1 MDPGALNDLGFLHWA
16 VAERTLPGEAES
28 GDISVVERVR
38 DGALVAVI
46 DGLGHGAEA
55 ARAAEA
61 AASKV
66 KECAGEPL
74 TVIVEHCHTVL
85 KGTRGAVMTLAH
97 INEHQDTLTWMGVGN
112 VEGRIWSAVPGETL
126 IREAPPLRGG
136 VVGHHLPKLS
146 STTLPLARGDLMVL
160 STDGIRNDFHEEF
173 RLGGK
178 VGRIADDILANYWG
192 EMDDALVLV
201 ARYLGSA

>member
-16 VAERTLPGEAES
+16 VAERAIPGEAES
-28 GDISVVERVR
+28 GDISVVERVHS
-38 DGALVAVI
+38 GALVAVI
-46 DGLGHGAEA
+46 DGLGHGTEA
-55 ARAAEA
+55 ARAADT

-66 KECAGEPL
+66 LECAGEPL
-74 TVIVEHCHTVL
+74 TVIIENCHTAL
-85 KGTRGAVMTLAH
+85 KRTRGVVMTLAH
-97 INEHQDTLTWMGVGN
+97 INELQDTLTWMGVGN
-112 VEGRIWSAVPGETL
+112 VEGRIWPAVPGKSL

-173 RLGGK
+173 RLGGR
-178 VGRIADDILANYWG
+178 VGQIADNILDGHWG
-192 EMDDALVLV
+192 GIDDALVLV
-201 ARYLGSA
+201 ARYLGS

>member
-1 MDPGALNDLGFLHWA
+1 MNNLNFLHWA
-16 VAERTLPGEAES
+16 VAERTLPGEPES

-38 DGALVAVI
+38 DGAMVAVI
-46 DGLGHGAEA
+46 DGLGHGTA
-55 ARAAEA
+55 AAQAAHA

-66 KECAGEPL
+66 SECAGEPL
-74 TVIVEHCHTVL
+74 AVIMEHCHKAL

-97 INEHQDTLTWMGVGN
+97 INEHRDTLTWMGVGN
-112 VEGRIWSAVPGETL
+112 VEGRLWSAVPGETL
-126 IREAPPLRGG
+126 VREAPPLRGG

-146 STTLPLARGDLMVL
+146 SSTLPLARGDLMVL

-178 VGRIADDILANYWG
+178 VAQIADNIMVDHWG
-192 EMDDALVLV
+192 GIDDALVLV
-201 ARYLGSA
+201 ARYLGS